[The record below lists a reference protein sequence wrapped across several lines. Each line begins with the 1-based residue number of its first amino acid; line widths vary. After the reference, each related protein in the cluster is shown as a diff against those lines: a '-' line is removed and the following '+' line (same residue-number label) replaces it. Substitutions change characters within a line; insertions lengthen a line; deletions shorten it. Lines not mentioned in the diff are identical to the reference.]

1 MSRMMFA
8 NLPVADVAATRK
20 FFDGLGFE
28 FNDQFCDEQTA
39 CMVINEQTL
48 VMLLETARF
57 QDFIADE
64 ICDTAKAR
72 EVLLC
77 VSAESRDEVDSLVDT
92 AIAAGGTTWMEPQD
106 HGYMYGRAFRDLDGH
121 VWEVT
126 WMDPAATG
134 QA

>member
-39 CMVINEQTL
+39 CLVINEQTM
-48 VMLLETARF
+48 VMLLETPRF

-77 VSAESRDEVDSLVDT
+77 VSAVSRDEVDTLVDT

-121 VWEVT
+121 VWEVM